1 MKEGR
6 NDQHALLSAGRR
18 MDVRLKIKASGSF
31 PQSLALVSRSES
43 ENDKHTDNTDE
54 KYLSQGVGDTVT

>member
-1 MKEGR
+1 
-6 NDQHALLSAGRR
+6 

-31 PQSLALVSRSES
+31 PQSLALVSSSES